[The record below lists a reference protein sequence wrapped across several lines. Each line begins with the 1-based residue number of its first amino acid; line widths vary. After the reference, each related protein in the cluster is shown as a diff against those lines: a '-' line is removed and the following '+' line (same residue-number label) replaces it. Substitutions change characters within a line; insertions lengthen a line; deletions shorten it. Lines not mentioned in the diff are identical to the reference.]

1 MSASADSQL
10 TRVYTIC
17 CVYTACVLYVYC
29 VCTGRVYCVCAC
41 VRVRVCVSC
50 VRAMRCDAVG
60 IRGVRTGC
68 AVTVVAV
75 ACTGITIRVI
85 TRS

>member
-17 CVYTACVLYVYC
+17 CVLLRVYYMCTACVLG
-29 VCTGRVYCVCAC
+29 VCTAC
-41 VRVRVCVSC
+41 VRACVY
-50 VRAMRCDAVG
+50 VRAFRACVRCDAAH
-60 IRGVRTGC
+60 GVRTGC